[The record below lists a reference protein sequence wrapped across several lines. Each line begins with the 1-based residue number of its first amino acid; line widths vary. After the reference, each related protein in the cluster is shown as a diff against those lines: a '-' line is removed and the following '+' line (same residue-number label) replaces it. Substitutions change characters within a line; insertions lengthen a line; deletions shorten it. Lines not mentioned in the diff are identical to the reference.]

1 MDKKY
6 DISGKV
12 LENSKVME
20 NFWLIKLECPEI
32 ARIIVPGQF
41 VMLRLTEQ
49 TDPLFRRPLTVSRI
63 YKEEGVIDILY
74 KVVGQGTEIM
84 TTWEPGHT
92 CSILGPLGNG
102 FTLPASAK
110 NIAVLGRDTGIGPLA
125 ALIDQAAAKGVGV
138 YAFLSSKYTELLHS
152 FSFLEGKG
160 ELLFYPD
167 NGAWRCG
174 PFMTK
179 ELERVAGKIKLD
191 QIYMGGL
198 CDFCPSCSLIK
209 NIHHLA
215 HRQGINAQISLD
227 QYMACGLGACQGC
240 VVELYQGQD
249 QKSRCYKRVCKEGP
263 VFLSW
268 EVVSNG

>member
-84 TTWEPGHT
+84 TTWEPGQ
-92 CSILGPLGNG
+92 IGR
-102 FTLPASAK
+102 ASC
-110 NIAVLGRDTGIGPLA
+110 
-125 ALIDQAAAKGVGV
+125 
-138 YAFLSSKYTELLHS
+138 
-152 FSFLEGKG
+152 
-160 ELLFYPD
+160 
-167 NGAWRCG
+167 W
-174 PFMTK
+174 
-179 ELERVAGKIKLD
+179 ERV
-191 QIYMGGL
+191 
-198 CDFCPSCSLIK
+198 
-209 NIHHLA
+209 
-215 HRQGINAQISLD
+215 
-227 QYMACGLGACQGC
+227 
-240 VVELYQGQD
+240 
-249 QKSRCYKRVCKEGP
+249 
-263 VFLSW
+263 
-268 EVVSNG
+268 